1 MTVQKADV
9 LIVGGGLMGSAAA
22 FSCASAGSR

>member
-1 MTVQKADV
+1 MTVQQSDV

-22 FSCASAGSR
+22 FSCAGAASR